1 VPIIRDP
8 ARLSDDSDAVFYF
21 PGCGSER
28 LFSQI
33 GLATQA
39 MLYHVG
45 AQCVLPP
52 GYLCCGYPQSAAGL
66 DDKGQQITTANRVL
80 FHRVANTL
88 NYLDIRTVIV
98 SCGTCLDQLQKYEFE
113 KIFPGKTKPMK
124 ADWFTGTLR
133 IPRGKPIQYV
143 HMGYQTIYE
152 YDVFLRIKAGKVVD
166 MQMVDNRNK
175 VHTTPPTPSILDP

>member
-1 VPIIRDP
+1 MTRFRRIFTV
-8 ARLSDDSDAVFYF
+8 LVFAA
-21 PGCGSER
+21 
-28 LFSQI
+28 LVLL
-33 GLATQA
+33 LATPAWPTAQIPERIVYEGTEGFLFTNPLETHFTRDNPRPEFA
-39 MLYHVG
+39 APHTACWRGYIASWEIREDTLYLKDIKAWMRDRSG
-45 AQCVLPP
+45 K
-52 GYLCCGYPQSAAGL
+52 AAP
-66 DDKGQQITTANRVL
+66 V
-80 FHRVANTL
+80 
-88 NYLDIRTVIV
+88 
-98 SCGTCLDQLQKYEFE
+98 EFE

-152 YDVFLRIKAGKVVD
+152 YDVFLQIKAGKVVD

>member
-1 VPIIRDP
+1 MMTFVRRMFTVLVP
-8 ARLSDDSDAVFYF
+8 AALV
-21 PGCGSER
+21 
-28 LFSQI
+28 LL
-33 GLATQA
+33 LATPAWPTAQIPERIVYEGA
-39 MLYHVG
+39 EGFLFTNPLETHFTRDNPRPEFAAPHTACWRGYIASWEIREDTLYLKDIKAWMRDRSG
-45 AQCVLPP
+45 K
-52 GYLCCGYPQSAAGL
+52 AAP
-66 DDKGQQITTANRVL
+66 V
-80 FHRVANTL
+80 
-88 NYLDIRTVIV
+88 
-98 SCGTCLDQLQKYEFE
+98 EFE